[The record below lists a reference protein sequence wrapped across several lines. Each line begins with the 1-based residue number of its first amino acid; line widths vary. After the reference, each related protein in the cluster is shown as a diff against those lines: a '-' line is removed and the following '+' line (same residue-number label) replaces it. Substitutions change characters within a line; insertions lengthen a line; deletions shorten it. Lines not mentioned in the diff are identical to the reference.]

1 MGRKHVCN
9 NGEAAHVYASQRAI
23 ASAIICL
30 LCSFLI
36 KALCQKMNGIVSPA
50 NANTEDYENR
60 KGEGGKLN
68 DIGLRSV

>member
-1 MGRKHVCN
+1 MGH
-9 NGEAAHVYASQRAI
+9 NGEAAPHVCVPANEVSDLI
-23 ASAIICL
+23 FL

-36 KALCQKMNGIVSPA
+36 KALCQEMNGIVSPA
-50 NANTEDYENR
+50 IANTEDYENW